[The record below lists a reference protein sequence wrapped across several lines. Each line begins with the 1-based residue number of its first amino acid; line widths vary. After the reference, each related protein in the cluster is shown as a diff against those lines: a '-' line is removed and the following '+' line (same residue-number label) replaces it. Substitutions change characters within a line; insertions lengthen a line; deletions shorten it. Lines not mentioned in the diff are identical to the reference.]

1 MALVP
6 MIIIIGGLEIAGEQ
20 DGESKA
26 MPDCIEIQLIKV
38 KALVD
43 FVNWLF
49 IPYDS
54 RHLFSL
60 FYQFQFYLL

>member
-43 FVNWLF
+43 FVNCLC
-49 IPYDS
+49 IPYD
-54 RHLFSL
+54 
-60 FYQFQFYLL
+60 